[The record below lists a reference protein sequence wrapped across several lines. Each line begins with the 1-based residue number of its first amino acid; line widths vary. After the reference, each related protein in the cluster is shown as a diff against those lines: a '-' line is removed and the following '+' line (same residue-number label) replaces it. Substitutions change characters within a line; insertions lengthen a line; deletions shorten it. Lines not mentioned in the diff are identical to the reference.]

1 MTLPLAAGAMMI
13 ASGSIHAVVNA
24 VIKSGKNKMAG
35 RAMID
40 GTAALILL
48 PGILF
53 VPLPHGA
60 WGWLIASTAI
70 HALYLLAV
78 VRTYELADF
87 SAAYPIM
94 RGLAPPLT
102 ATVSLA
108 LLHERGTTAQ
118 IAGIAIVA
126 AGILLLSLGKHLSGQ
141 ALRWAV
147 ICGCCTAAYTVA
159 DAHGVRAAPTVASFI
174 VWDFVLMGAMIVA
187 QFAAMT
193 RGAVFA
199 DMRHQWLPGSIAG
212 ALSIGTY
219 GLALAAF
226 ARGPTA
232 PLAALRETGMV
243 TALLIGVLWLQE
255 PVTKRRVAAMAA
267 ILTGASLILVH

>member
-1 MTLPLAAGAMMI
+1 MTLPLAAAAMMI
-13 ASGSIHAVVNA
+13 ASGSLHAVVNA

-35 RAMID
+35 RATID

-48 PGILF
+48 PGLLV

-60 WGWLIASTAI
+60 WGWLVASTAI

-94 RGLAPPLT
+94 RGLAPPMT
-102 ATVSLA
+102 AIVSLA
-108 LLHERGTTAQ
+108 LLHERASAIQ

-126 AGILLLSLGKHLSGQ
+126 GGILILSIGRHLSRQ
-141 ALRWAV
+141 ALGWAA
-147 ICGCCTAAYTVA
+147 ICGGCTA
-159 DAHGVRAAPTVASFI
+159 AAPTVASFI
-174 VWDFVLMGAMIVA
+174 VWDFVLMGPMIVA
-187 QFAAMT
+187 QFAVMT

-199 DMRHQWLPGSIAG
+199 DMRRQWGPGAIAG

-243 TALLIGVLWLQE
+243 TALLIGVFWLRE
-255 PVTKRRVAAMAA
+255 PVTAHRIAA
-267 ILTGASLILVH
+267 IGAILCGAALILLR

>member
-1 MTLPLAAGAMMI
+1 MTLPLAAAAMMI
-13 ASGSIHAVVNA
+13 ASGSLHAVINA

-35 RAMID
+35 RATID

-48 PGILF
+48 PGLLI

-60 WGWLIASTAI
+60 WG
-70 HALYLLAV
+70 YLLAV
-78 VRTYELADF
+78 VNTYELADF

-102 ATVSLA
+102 AIVSVA
-108 LLHERGTTAQ
+108 LLHERANAAQ

-126 AGILLLSLGKHLSGQ
+126 GGILILSIGRHLSRR
-141 ALRWAV
+141 ALGWAA

-174 VWDFVLMGAMIVA
+174 VWDFVLMGPMIVA
-187 QFAAMT
+187 QFAVMT

-199 DMRHQWLPGSIAG
+199 DMRRKWGHGAIAG

-243 TALLIGVLWLQE
+243 TALLIGVFWLHE
-255 PVTKRRVAAMAA
+255 PVTALRVAAIGA
-267 ILTGASLILVH
+267 ILCGAALILLR